1 MKPTDRIGTPTAEDL
16 PTLWADRD
24 QWKRR
29 AETAEAERD
38 QIRSL
43 IGQTRDKWM
52 AERET
57 WMDELANL
65 KARADKAESLLTNAE
80 GAIDCPRC
88 KTRAVVNNPC
98 PECGHTAW
106 NPPLLLQGIRATQEA
121 AETLARQASEQKE
134 RADKA
139 EAACAKMRYFIER
152 YKGKLCQ
159 CNPID
164 GKCNLCFVSEHALS
178 TDCGKGWISPEQAA
192 SLKCQWQMDCEQKAR
207 DICSKMG
214 WLPPDK
220 VKELEVM
227 AQVAT
232 VAFKKEQVKV
242 LRLVEVIEAKLE
254 HPNWD
259 FGVACGA
266 KKALAA
272 VKE

>member
-1 MKPTDRIGTPTAEDL
+1 MTTEYTPHECRCEVCGTSLVSPERIAQVQSDAR
-16 PTLWADRD
+16 AD
-24 QWKRR
+24 
-29 AETAEAERD
+29 ET
-38 QIRSL
+38 
-43 IGQTRDKWM
+43 
-52 AERET
+52 
-57 WMDELANL
+57 
-65 KARADKAESLLTNAE
+65 ARADKAESLLTNAE

-88 KTRAVVNNPC
+88 KTRAIVNNPC
-98 PECGHTAW
+98 PECGHTTW

-207 DICSKMG
+207 DICSRLG

-220 VKELEVM
+220 VKVVREALEYVYRWWDETGRDEGWHRSIGRK
-227 AQVAT
+227 V
-232 VAFKKEQVKV
+232 EQ
-242 LRLVEVIEAKLE
+242 
-254 HPNWD
+254 
-259 FGVACGA
+259 
-266 KKALAA
+266 ALAA